1 MAWDPTPSVDVSRWD
16 GLQDVENPMEKPFY
30 HVIPDANDCVK
41 AFGSE
46 RSFRYVVDD
55 NLELCPPNQSII
67 DVPNLD
73 TDEWVLDTGKWR
85 YDTPDVLKFKYAES
99 LGPDED
105 SIVSAI
111 EFVKKEFSSLHLAS
125 RDGGLAQSHPLFSM
139 ASALSLENLLKL
151 LQRVD
156 NLNDAVTIEETLK
169 EMFKAHP
176 CQETRRRLDD
186 GLADL
191 LRGNK
196 EDALRSFTKLVEDVP
211 DYAEAYNKKSTC
223 HYMLGQMTESI
234 EAAQA
239 SLHLVPLNFQA
250 LSGLGLVQYE
260 NRKYHLAADSFRRSL
275 EIDPW
280 SPISCKYAAVVD
292 LLKDI
297 NIAKNQDYP
306 WEERGDDKGEK
317 K

>member
-1 MAWDPTPSVDVSRWD
+1 
-16 GLQDVENPMEKPFY
+16 MEKPFY
-30 HVIPDANDCVK
+30 HVVPDQNDCIK
-41 AFGSE
+41 AFGGE
-46 RSFRYVVDD
+46 RSFRYVIDD
-55 NLELCPPNQSII
+55 NLEVCPSNQSII

-73 TDEWVLDTGKWR
+73 TDEWVLNTEEWR
-85 YDTPDVLKFKYAES
+85 YDPPDVLRFKYAES
-99 LGPDED
+99 LGPHED

-111 EFVKKEFSSLHLAS
+111 EFIKKEFSTLHLAS
-125 RDGGLAQSHPLFSM
+125 RDGGLAQSHPLYSM
-139 ASALSLENLLKL
+139 ASALSLENLLTL
-151 LQRVD
+151 LQQME
-156 NLNDAVTIEETLK
+156 NLNDATTIEETLK
-169 EMFKAHP
+169 EMFKAHS

-196 EDALRSFTKLVEDVP
+196 EEALRALTELVEDNP

-239 SLHLVPLNFQA
+239 ALYLAPLNFQA

-260 NRKYHLAADSFRRSL
+260 NRKYHLAADSFRKSL

-280 SPISCKYAAVVD
+280 SPISCKYAAVLD

-297 NIAKNQDYP
+297 SIAKTQDYP
-306 WEERGDDKGEK
+306 WDEGGDDKK
-317 K
+317 